1 MIGMSKIIISK
12 NTYKEINFIIKMK
25 QTQIIYYLPSFLFFR
40 YGLIKFKPY
49 IFFPNI
55 KIQEQKLTNIYFN
68 EDYIIL

>member
-1 MIGMSKIIISK
+1 
-12 NTYKEINFIIKMK
+12 MK
-25 QTQIIYYLPSFLFFR
+25 HTQIIYYLPSFLFFR

>member
-1 MIGMSKIIISK
+1 M
-12 NTYKEINFIIKMK
+12 E
-25 QTQIIYYLPSFLFFR
+25 QTQIICYLPSFLLLR

-55 KIQEQKLTNIYFN
+55 KIQEQKLTNVYLN

>member
-1 MIGMSKIIISK
+1 M
-12 NTYKEINFIIKMK
+12 E
-25 QTQIIYYLPSFLFFR
+25 QTRVICYLPSSLWLR

-55 KIQEQKLTNIYFN
+55 KIQKQKLSNVYLN